1 MSVLITV
8 VDDDDSCFLS
18 SVSKNI
24 FVTAELPHLLPTNPN
39 PNFVVRS
46 KIEEQILLIILLI
59 GLIIL
64 TPAHKLLQQKE
75 EKNNI
80 ITK

>member
-1 MSVLITV
+1 MSN
-8 VDDDDSCFLS
+8 
-18 SVSKNI
+18 KNI

-46 KIEEQILLIILLI
+46 KIEEQILLI

-75 EKNNI
+75 EKNNQKEK
-80 ITK
+80 TSPDV

>member
-46 KIEEQILLIILLI
+46 KIEEQILLI